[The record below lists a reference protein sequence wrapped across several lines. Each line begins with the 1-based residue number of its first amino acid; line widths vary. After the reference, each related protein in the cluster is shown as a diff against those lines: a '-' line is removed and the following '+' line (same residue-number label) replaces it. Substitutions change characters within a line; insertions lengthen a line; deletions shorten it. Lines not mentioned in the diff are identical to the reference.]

1 MMAENMFRT
10 DLALEAREM
19 MTEEVRSSV
28 SGIAVQERQTG
39 DIKVTRVRVE
49 TESASRALGK
59 KQGTYVTFELRGGIG
74 KDAQTE
80 RQLIGLLAREV
91 QAMIPQ
97 EGTVLV
103 VGLGNRSSTPDA
115 LGPRTVEGVF
125 VTRHMRQM
133 MTDEALQ
140 SVRSVCSFAPGVLGV
155 TGIETAEILRG
166 VAQHVQPAVV
176 IAVDALASSSSERV
190 ATTLQLSDTGI
201 HPGSG
206 VGNRR
211 FGIDEESMGV
221 PVIAIGVPTVI
232 YASTIALDI
241 LHGLEQTGQVAC
253 RFARGERVTEDR
265 RRAIL
270 RDNMPERLSRLMV
283 TPRDIDS
290 LIADMAR
297 IIARSINKA
306 LYPSMTEDS
315 QSRTLQ

>member
-1 MMAENMFRT
+1 MAGDMFRT

-19 MTEEVRSSV
+19 MAEEVRTSM
-28 SGIAVQERQTG
+28 TG
-39 DIKVTRVRVE
+39 VVVEEKQMGDVKVTRVRVE
-49 TESASRALGK
+49 TEAASRALGK
-59 KQGTYVTFELRGGIG
+59 KQGTYVTLEVQRAYC
-74 KDAQTE
+74 KDAKSEQ
-80 RQLIGLLAREV
+80 RLIHLLAE
-91 QAMIPQ
+91 QISEMIPR

-125 VTRHMRQM
+125 VTRHMRDM
-133 MTDEALQ
+133 MTDEAMQ

-166 VAQHVQPAVV
+166 VVEHVQPAVV
-176 IAVDALASSSSERV
+176 IAVDALASSSSERI
-190 ATTLQLSDTGI
+190 ATTVQLSDTGI

-241 LHGLEQTGQVAC
+241 LHGLERTGQVAC
-253 RFARGERVTEDR
+253 RFARGERVTEQR

-270 RDNMPERLSRLMV
+270 RDNMPDTLSQLMV
-283 TPRDIDS
+283 TPRDIDR

-297 IIARSINKA
+297 IISRSINKA
-306 LYPSMTEDS
+306 LYPSMTKEAKT
-315 QSRTLQ
+315 RYLQ

>member
-1 MMAENMFRT
+1 MEENMFRT

-19 MTEEVRSSV
+19 MAEEVRSSV
-28 SGIAVQERQTG
+28 SGIMVEEKQT
-39 DIKVTRVRVE
+39 DDVKVTKVRIE

-59 KQGTYVTFELRGGIG
+59 KQGTYVTFEVKDSVG
-74 KDAQTE
+74 KDAQAE
-80 RQLIGLLAREV
+80 QQLVRLLAREV
-91 QAMIPQ
+91 QEMIPQ

-125 VTRHMRQM
+125 VTRHMREM
-133 MTDEALQ
+133 MTDEAAR

-166 VAQHVQPAVV
+166 VAEHVQPAVI

-190 ATTLQLSDTGI
+190 ATTVQLSDTGI

-211 FGIDEESMGV
+211 FGIDKESMGV
-221 PVIAIGVPTVI
+221 PVIAVGVPTVI

-241 LHGLEQTGQVAC
+241 LHSLERTGQVAC

-270 RDNMPERLSRLMV
+270 RDNMPESLSRLMV
-283 TPRDIDS
+283 TPRDIDR

-297 IIARSINKA
+297 IISRSINKA
-306 LYPSMTEDS
+306 LYPSMTGDG
-315 QSRTLQ
+315 QSRYLQ

>member
-1 MMAENMFRT
+1 MTENMFRT

-19 MTEEVRSSV
+19 MAEEIRSSMT
-28 SGIAVQERQTG
+28 GIAVEERQA
-39 DIKVTRVRVE
+39 DEVKVTRVRVE
-49 TESASRALGK
+49 TEAASRALGK
-59 KQGTYVTFELRGGIG
+59 KRGTYVTLEVRGGLG
-74 KDAQTE
+74 KDAQLE
-80 RQLIGLLAREV
+80 QRLIRLLAREIR
-91 QAMIPQ
+91 AMIPQ

-125 VTRHMRQM
+125 VTRHMRDM
-133 MTDEALQ
+133 MTDDALK

-166 VAQHVQPAVV
+166 VAEHVQPAVI
-176 IAVDALASSSSERV
+176 IAIDALASSSSERI
-190 ATTLQLSDTGI
+190 ATTVQLSDTGI

-241 LHGLEQTGQVAC
+241 LHGLERTGQVAC

-270 RDNMPERLSRLMV
+270 RDNMPDALSRLMV
-283 TPRDIDS
+283 TPCDIDR

-297 IIARSINKA
+297 IIGRAINKA
-306 LYPSMTEDS
+306 LYPSMTKDVPP
-315 QSRTLQ
+315 QYLQ

>member
-1 MMAENMFRT
+1 MAENMFRT

-19 MTEEVRSSV
+19 MAQEVRSSV
-28 SGIAVQERQTG
+28 SGIEVNERKTG
-39 DIKVTRVRVE
+39 DVKVTRVRIE
-49 TESASRALGK
+49 TEAAARALGK
-59 KQGTYVTFELRGGIG
+59 KQGTYVTLEMQGGIG
-74 KDAQTE
+74 GDAQAE
-80 RQLIGLLAREV
+80 RQLIDLLAREV
-91 QAMIPQ
+91 QSMIPQ

-125 VTRHMRQM
+125 VTRHMREM
-133 MTDEALQ
+133 MTDEALEG
-140 SVRSVCSFAPGVLGV
+140 VRSVCSFAPGVLGV

-166 VAQHVQPAVV
+166 VAEHVQPAVV

-190 ATTLQLSDTGI
+190 ATTVQLSDTGI

-211 FGIDEESMGV
+211 CGIDKETMGV

-232 YASTIALDI
+232 YASTIALDV
-241 LHGLEQTGQVAC
+241 LHGLENTGQVAC

>member
-1 MMAENMFRT
+1 MAENMFRT

-19 MTEEVRSSV
+19 MAEEVRSTV
-28 SGIAVQERQTG
+28 SGIAVEEQQT
-39 DIKVTRVRVE
+39 DDVKVTKVRVE

-59 KQGTYVTFELRGGIG
+59 KQGTYVTFEVQGGVG
-74 KDAQTE
+74 KDAQAE
-80 RQLIGLLAREV
+80 QQLVRLLAQEV

-125 VTRHMRQM
+125 VTRHMREM
-133 MTDEALQ
+133 MTDEAVR

-166 VAQHVQPAVV
+166 VAEHVQPAVI

-190 ATTLQLSDTGI
+190 ATTVQLSDTGI

-211 FGIDEESMGV
+211 FGIDKESMGV

-241 LHGLEQTGQVAC
+241 LHSLERTGQVAC

-270 RDNMPERLSRLMV
+270 RDNMPESLGRLMV
-283 TPRDIDS
+283 TPRDIDR

-297 IIARSINKA
+297 IISRSINKA
-306 LYPSMTEDS
+306 LYPSMTGDG
-315 QSRTLQ
+315 QPRYLQ